1 MSGEKLQSFFESTG
15 GIVVV
20 LAVILLLFVLILRSG
35 KEKKMDTK
43 AMAVCALL
51 TALSVALSYITVFRL
66 PQGGSITL
74 LSMLPVMLAG
84 YLYGTKDG
92 LIVGVAVGLVN
103 LIMGPYVIHPA
114 QMLLDYPLS
123 FGAMAL
129 GAPLRNTGGKFS
141 LPLVILVGSV
151 CRWICHV
158 LSGVIFFGA
167 YAPEGMNVWVYSAAY
182 NSFLFVEA
190 VITMIIVMIPAV
202 RNLIDRLKKETE
214 K

>member
-1 MSGEKLQSFFESTG
+1 MSGEKLQTFFESTA
-15 GIVVV
+15 GIITTV
-20 LAVILLLFVLILRSG
+20 AVILILFILILRSG
-35 KEKKMDTK
+35 KDKKMDTK

-51 TALSVALSYITVFRL
+51 TALSIALSYVTLFRL

-92 LIVGVAVGLVN
+92 LVVGIAVGLVN

-141 LPLVILVGSV
+141 LPLVILVGSI

-167 YAPEGMNVWVYSAAY
+167 YAPEGMNVWIYSMTY

-190 VITMIIVMIPAV
+190 FITIVLVMIPAV
-202 RNLIDRLKKETE
+202 RTLIDKLKKEVE
-214 K
+214 